1 MISLHIDD
9 DAFRI
14 RGLFSIARGS
24 RTHAHVVT
32 VTLKDGEHVGRG
44 ECTPYARYDES
55 VESVTAQIET
65 LRERLEQGLT
75 RQSLQELLPAGAARN
90 AVDCALWDLEA
101 KRTGK
106 PVHELARVPAVQPLE
121 TAYTISLDTPDE
133 MARVAY
139 DHRNRPLLK
148 VKLGGDG
155 DPERMRA
162 VCGHAGDAKVIVDAN
177 EAWAPENL
185 WTWMDLAAE
194 LGIALVEQP
203 LPAGKDAI
211 LADHPHAVPVCAD
224 ESAHDREGLFHL
236 ARLYD
241 VINIKLDKTGGL
253 TEALALKAEAKAAG
267 LGIFVGCMMGS
278 SLAMAPGTLLA
289 HDANYVDLD
298 APLLLAEDRDPALQF
313 NGSILQPPSRALW
326 G

>member
-1 MISLHIDD
+1 MISLTISD

-24 RTHAHVVT
+24 RTHAHVVA
-32 VTLKDGEHVGRG
+32 VTLQDGEHVGRG
-44 ECTPYARYDES
+44 ECTPYARYEES

-65 LRERLEQGLT
+65 VRDALTSGLD
-75 RQSLQELLPAGAARN
+75 RQALQDLLPAGAARN

-106 PVHELARVPAVQPLE
+106 PASELAGVPPVGRLE

-139 DHRNRPLLK
+139 EHRDRPLLK

-185 WTWMDLAAE
+185 WAWMDLAAE

-203 LPAGKDAI
+203 LPAGQDAI
-211 LADHPHAVPVCAD
+211 LAERPHVVPICAD
-224 ESAHDREGLFHL
+224 ESAHDREGLADL

-289 HDANYVDLD
+289 YDADYVDLD
-298 APLLLAEDRDPALQF
+298 APLLLAEDRDPALEF
-313 NGSILQPPSRALW
+313 EGSILQPPSRALW

>member
-32 VTLKDGEHVGRG
+32 VTLKDDGHIGRG

-55 VESVTAQIET
+55 VESVTAQIEA
-65 LRERLEQGLT
+65 LRDRLEQGLT
-75 RQSLQELLPAGAARN
+75 RQALQELLPAGAARN

-106 PVHELARVPAVQPLE
+106 PVHEFAAVPAVQPLE

-155 DPERMRA
+155 DPDRMRA

-185 WTWMDLAAE
+185 WAWMDLAAE

-211 LADHPHAVPVCAD
+211 LADRPHTVPICAD
-224 ESAHDREGLFHL
+224 ESAHDREGLSHL

-289 HDANYVDLD
+289 HDADYVDLD

>member
-55 VESVTAQIET
+55 VESVTAQIEA
-65 LRERLEQGLT
+65 LRDRLEQGLT
-75 RQSLQELLPAGAARN
+75 REALQELLPAGAARN

-155 DPERMRA
+155 DPDRMRA

-211 LADHPHAVPVCAD
+211 LADRPHTVPICAD
-224 ESAHDREGLFHL
+224 ESAHDREGLSHL

-289 HDANYVDLD
+289 HDADYVDLD

-313 NGSILQPPSRALW
+313 NGSILQPPSHALW

>member
-65 LRERLEQGLT
+65 LRDRLEQGLT
-75 RQSLQELLPAGAARN
+75 RQALQELLPAGAARN

-101 KRTGK
+101 KRTGN

-155 DPERMRA
+155 DPDRMRA

-185 WTWMDLAAE
+185 WAWMDLAAE

-224 ESAHDREGLFHL
+224 ESAHDREGLSDL

-289 HDANYVDLD
+289 HDADYVDLD

>member
-32 VTLKDGEHVGRG
+32 VTLKDDGHIGRG

-65 LRERLEQGLT
+65 LRDRLEQGLT
-75 RQSLQELLPAGAARN
+75 REALQELLPAGAARN

-148 VKLGGDG
+148 
-155 DPERMRA
+155 
-162 VCGHAGDAKVIVDAN
+162 
-177 EAWAPENL
+177 
-185 WTWMDLAAE
+185 
-194 LGIALVEQP
+194 
-203 LPAGKDAI
+203 
-211 LADHPHAVPVCAD
+211 
-224 ESAHDREGLFHL
+224 DRKS
-236 ARLYD
+236 
-241 VINIKLDKTGGL
+241 V
-253 TEALALKAEAKAAG
+253 
-267 LGIFVGCMMGS
+267 V
-278 SLAMAPGTLLA
+278 
-289 HDANYVDLD
+289 
-298 APLLLAEDRDPALQF
+298 
-313 NGSILQPPSRALW
+313 
-326 G
+326 

>member
-1 MISLHIDD
+1 MICLHTDD

-65 LRERLEQGLT
+65 LRDRLEQGLT
-75 RQSLQELLPAGAARN
+75 REALQELLPAGAARN

-155 DPERMRA
+155 DPDRMRA

-185 WTWMDLAAE
+185 WAWMDLAAE
-194 LGIALVEQP
+194 LGVALVEQP
-203 LPAGKDAI
+203 LPAGKDVI
-211 LADHPHAVPVCAD
+211 LADRPHVVPICAD
-224 ESAHDREGLFHL
+224 ESAHDREGLSDL

-241 VINIKLDKTGGL
+241 VVNIKLDKTGGL

-289 HDANYVDLD
+289 HDADYVDLD